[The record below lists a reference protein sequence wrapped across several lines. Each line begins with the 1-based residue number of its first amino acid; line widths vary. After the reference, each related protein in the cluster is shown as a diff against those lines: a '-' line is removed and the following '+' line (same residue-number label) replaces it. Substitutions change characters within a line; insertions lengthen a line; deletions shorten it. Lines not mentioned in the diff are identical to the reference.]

1 MRATQSGT
9 HKLLSTVSIIEA
21 LADALRRQ
29 VLDGT
34 LAPGTPVT
42 ESQVAADFNV
52 ARPTAKSAI
61 MTLVHEGILRRAP
74 HRSAY
79 VPRLSAEDVKDI
91 FLARIP
97 IELEVI
103 DQLIARGA
111 VPDAALFAI
120 ERLNSTTDTTP
131 HSEFVAADLEFHRV
145 LVDAVA
151 SERLT
156 RLYNVL
162 LGEIHLCMVQTR
174 SVLGRTTIVAQ
185 HRSIFDALRQG
196 DHKTA
201 TTAMRSHL
209 IGAREALC
217 RALSAAE

>member
-1 MRATQSGT
+1 MRATQPGT
-9 HKLLSTVSIIEA
+9 HRSLGTISLIEA
-21 LADALRRQ
+21 LADALRRR

-61 MTLVHEGILRRAP
+61 VTLVHEGILRRHP

-79 VPRLSAEDVKDI
+79 VPHLSAEDVRDI

-97 IELEVI
+97 IELEVVG
-103 DQLIARGA
+103 QLIARGV
-111 VPDAALFAI
+111 VPDAASLAI
-120 ERLNSTTDTTP
+120 ERLDSTTDATP

-151 SERLT
+151 SERLS

-162 LGEIHLCMVQTR
+162 QGEIHLCMVQSR
-174 SVLGRTTIVAQ
+174 RALGRTAIVAQ

-196 DHKTA
+196 DHETA
-201 TTAMRSHL
+201 IEAMRSHL
-209 IGAREALC
+209 LTVREALH
-217 RALSAAE
+217 RALSTDG